1 MSQTANKS
9 MEHNYEIAEKS
20 PQPPFE
26 GNMMVREVIMVQRVT
41 RKFGKNMSHVYGIAE
56 KSPEPF

>member
-1 MSQTANKS
+1 

>member
-1 MSQTANKS
+1 MLHGTRQVRLQPCKKNHTEMSQTANKS

-26 GNMMVREVIMVQRVT
+26 GNMMVREVIMV
-41 RKFGKNMSHVYGIAE
+41 
-56 KSPEPF
+56 